1 MLPVSYACQGRLRPS
16 TGIQSISHTASAR
29 LSTFDRRY
37 CSNKSHKRI
46 SSIISFLHDRIAHP
60 SHPGP
65 SNHRHVTHHQRRYHH
80 GSVGFGDRLEGGET
94 ASEASTATLSK
105 DEAFLTFLSRLGY
118 QFPAIFIFLNHLII
132 FCFNHELARTCE
144 FLRSLQHLSF
154 VRQSNARQ
162 HRHRYESIIIYNR
175 TSQFNKTNLLRSS
188 SLHTPPSLRSLSL
201 RILPFPRPRIR
212 SSYAHV
218 FH

>member
-1 MLPVSYACQGRLRPS
+1 MLPVSYACHGRLRPS
-16 TGIQSISHTASAR
+16 TGIQSTSHTASAR

-46 SSIISFLHDRIAHP
+46 FSIISFLHDRIAHP

-162 HRHRYESIIIYNR
+162 HLHRYESIIIYINEAIHPCPS
-175 TSQFNKTNLLRSS
+175 TKSN
-188 SLHTPPSLRSLSL
+188 HTLVPFK
-201 RILPFPRPRIR
+201 LP
-212 SSYAHV
+212 
-218 FH
+218 